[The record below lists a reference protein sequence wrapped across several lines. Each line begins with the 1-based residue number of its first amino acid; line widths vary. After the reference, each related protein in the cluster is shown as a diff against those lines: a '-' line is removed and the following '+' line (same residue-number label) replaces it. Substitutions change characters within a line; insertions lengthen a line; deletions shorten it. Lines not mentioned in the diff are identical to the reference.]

1 VSPFGTKITIGIL
14 VIALGGGAVIV
25 IGHQG
30 RSSNATAPGAPGV
43 SLAVPPELVHT
54 AAWYVAH
61 PDIAKQD
68 EDRCG
73 GDAASISP
81 AACQNVASAEQ
92 QLLANEMKNAAAA
105 NEAASANNN
114 SKTP

>member
-1 VSPFGTKITIGIL
+1 VSPLGIKITIGIL

-25 IGHQG
+25 IGDQG
-30 RSSNATAPGAPGV
+30 RSSNTIGPGAPGV
-43 SLAVPPELVHT
+43 SLVVPPEPVHT

-61 PDIAKQD
+61 PDNAKQD

-92 QLLANEMKNAAAA
+92 QLFANEMKNAAAA
-105 NEAASANNN
+105 NGATGASNN

>member
-1 VSPFGTKITIGIL
+1 MSPFGTKITIGIL
-14 VIALGGGAVIV
+14 GIALGGGAIIV

-30 RSSNATAPGAPGV
+30 RSLNSAAPDGQGV
-43 SLAVPPELVHT
+43 NLVVPPELVHT
-54 AAWYVAH
+54 ADWYVAH

-105 NEAASANNN
+105 NGSVGANNN
-114 SKTP
+114 SKIP